1 MTDLR
6 WDRRLLS
13 DLMDLEP
20 LGGGR
25 FAARANEANAYGILF
40 GGQLMGQALAAADQT
55 VLSGWAH
62 AFNIHF
68 VRAGSVGSPLIYEV
82 ETVRDGRQ
90 SALRRVN
97 AFQDGAL
104 IVTCMVD
111 YRGDIDSFVHQIG
124 PEPGLDVEAAIDMG
138 ALARTSEPPL
148 PEYFQRF
155 AARQP
160 FEVRIPEL
168 AGFLGPKD
176 TLRRHYWLRVPTL
189 TGVECDRTHRHVL
202 AYLTDVL
209 MPGASLLP
217 HTVPLPGPHLRSVT
231 TSQAIWFHR
240 PVRCDDWLLFETDSP
255 SAASGT
261 AISRCLIYDARGKLC
276 ASAVQEALQRI
287 VA

>member
-1 MTDLR
+1 
-6 WDRRLLS
+6 
-13 DLMDLEP
+13 MDVES
-20 LGGGR
+20 LGDGR
-25 FAARANEANAYGILF
+25 FAGRANEPNAYGILF
-40 GGQLMGQALAAADQT
+40 GGQLMGQALAAADHT
-55 VLSGWAH
+55 VPSGWAH
-62 AFNIHF
+62 AFNIHC
-68 VRAGSVGSPLIYEV
+68 VRAGSAGSPLIFEV
-82 ETVRDGRQ
+82 EKVRDGRQ

-111 YRGDIDSFVHQIG
+111 YRGDIESFDHQMG
-124 PEPGLDVEAAIDMG
+124 PSSGPGVSAAIDMG
-138 ALARTSEPPL
+138 DLARASEPPL
-148 PEYFQRF
+148 PDYFQRF
-155 AARQP
+155 ADPQP
-160 FEVRIPEL
+160 FEIRIPEL

-189 TGVECDRTHRHVL
+189 AGVDCDRTHRQVL

-255 SAASGT
+255 SATSGT
-261 AISRCLIYDARGKLC
+261 AISRCLIYDAGGKLC